1 MTIECEVVD
10 NVTLSIFNEMLGL
23 DVSPDSEEIQS
34 VPESESIFRSS
45 VEVSGEWSAKMSFQ
59 CNEGLAKTIASK
71 MFAMEVDQLEEDEV
85 LDAVGEIINMIGGN
99 IKGCVGVES
108 TLSIPEVVIH
118 QNIASDESGS
128 NRLFSHESG
137 AMMVS
142 LTEANAS

>member
-23 DVSPDSEEIQS
+23 EVSPDSEEANS
-34 VPESESIFRSS
+34 GSGSESIFCSS
-45 VEVSGEWSAKMSFQ
+45 VEVTGEWNAKMSFQ
-59 CNEGLAKTIASK
+59 CSEGLAKTIASK
-71 MFAMEVDQLEEDEV
+71 MFAVEVSELEEDEV

-108 TLSIPEVVIH
+108 TLSIPDVVIH
-118 QNIASDESGS
+118 QAIAPDESWS
-128 NRLFSHESG
+128 NRLFLHESG